1 MADDTTFYKRADAM
15 IHLANEQVKGEV
27 TPGDV
32 SASAMF
38 AVSRYNAYISA
49 IDFETLEEFKA
60 EREEVIRYFTEEYKK
75 MLTEHMDDYTE
86 NFEKYTQPE

>member
-1 MADDTTFYKRADAM
+1 MADDTTFYKRADAI

-49 IDFETLEEFKA
+49 IDFETLAEFKA
-60 EREEVIRYFTEEYKK
+60 EREEIIRYFTEEYKK
-75 MLTEHMDDYTE
+75 MLIEHLDDYTE
-86 NFEKYTQPE
+86 NFDQYTQPG

>member
-15 IHLANEQVKGEV
+15 IHLANEQVTGDV

-38 AVSRYNAYISA
+38 AIARYNAYISA
-49 IDFETLEEFKA
+49 IDFETVEAFKA
-60 EREEVIRYFTEEYKK
+60 ERDEVIKYFTEEYQK
-75 MLTEHMDDYTE
+75 MLTEHIDDYTE
-86 NFEKYTQPE
+86 NFDQYTNAE

>member
-1 MADDTTFYKRADAM
+1 MADDTTFYKRADAF
-15 IHLANEQVKGEV
+15 IHLANEQVQGEV

-38 AVSRYNAYISA
+38 AVARYNAYISA
-49 IDFETLEEFKA
+49 IDFDSVEAFKA

-75 MLTEHMDDYTE
+75 MLTEHIDDYTE
-86 NFEKYTQPE
+86 NFDTYTQVD